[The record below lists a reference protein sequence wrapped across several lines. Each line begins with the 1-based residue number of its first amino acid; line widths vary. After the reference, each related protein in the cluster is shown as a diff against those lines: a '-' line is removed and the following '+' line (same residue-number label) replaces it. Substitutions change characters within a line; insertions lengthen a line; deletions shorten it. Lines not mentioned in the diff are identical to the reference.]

1 MQSIGWAV
9 FFLTHLFLFVPSS
22 SGEWKGEFSD
32 RSGVWEKL
40 LKHKQ
45 YDSQVSDLER
55 TMRDDGTFWIDYDSF
70 LMGFSNVDV
79 VLAFRGNCARSFQ
92 CNFPEKRS
100 NHRCTRAFEI
110 SLLDPQPGVPSRD
123 TVELYVMGIQKTR
136 RGASHGRADRK
147 VSYKISDMGILV
159 GDTVG
164 RGDQS
169 NDKKSDDDDEDLEF
183 HTVEGEMFG
192 FKRNG
197 HSRLILNRKK
207 HKRLIVMP
215 VSFGH
220 PAATDKERSFALRF
234 VADSPLYIRELPEV
248 PHIDRVLANFCFP
261 SQPDYRPKQ
270 QKRKILLEDD
280 NGTQMYGEPLYRV
293 FQIDCLANQGGVVFI
308 YVGVNERLLER
319 EGIRDYS
326 LDLAIEATCRG
337 MMCRTETGFLQ
348 HETLAKGKKFEAA
361 WRKFNAEFRSETTT
375 RLLMILVQAG
385 QDTEMGSCTC
395 SKVQK
400 LGGKVQ
406 ATLSSSG
413 TLSTTGKGGTDF
425 DKRGIFNGVSDRP
438 TSSISTEAL
447 HATMFGRNAA
457 SNTISMASLDVFDLD
472 LERALALS
480 RGDIE
485 MQEALELSMRDEG
498 PFSPGVRRHAVE
510 LNEDRELKLAM
521 ERSKA
526 AIWGTACSMTGV
538 ETIDDDINEAIKR
551 SLVET
556 TASSVKQ
563 APDEARQA
571 EVEVIDLDSMEN
583 LDRKPRAKR
592 QKVIDKSVIEIID
605 DDDDEQ
611 TSGKEGATSNKE
623 DEGKEKGALSNKSE
637 SPILAAAEK
646 RRLAGEAAEKRYQ
659 AKKH

>member
-1 MQSIGWAV
+1 LGCV
-9 FFLTHLFLFVPSS
+9 FSHTSFPLCTDPA
-22 SGEWKGEFSD
+22 GEWKGEFSD

-92 CNFPEKRS
+92 CNFPEKKS

-136 RGASHGRADRK
+136 RGASHGRVDRK

-164 RGDQS
+164 RQQSDQS
-169 NDKKSDDDDEDLEF
+169 NDKESDDEEDLEF

-197 HSRLILNRKK
+197 HYRLILNRKK
-207 HKRLIVMP
+207 HKRLVVMP
-215 VSFGH
+215 ISFGH

-270 QKRKILLEDD
+270 QQRKILLEDD
-280 NGTQMYGEPLYRV
+280 IGTQMYGEPLYRV
-293 FQIDCLANQGGVVFI
+293 FQIDCLEKQGGVVFL
-308 YVGVNERLLER
+308 YLGVNERLLER
-319 EGIRDYS
+319 KGIRDFS

-361 WRKFNAEFRSETTT
+361 WRKFNAEFHSETTT

-385 QDTEMGSCTC
+385 QDSEMGSCTC

-406 ATLSSSG
+406 ATISSSG
-413 TLSTTGKGGTDF
+413 TLSTKGKVGADF
-425 DKRGIFNGVSDRP
+425 DKLGIFNGVSSRP
-438 TSSISTEAL
+438 SSSISTEGL
-447 HATMFGRNAA
+447 HAAMFGRNAA
-457 SNTISMASLDVFDLD
+457 SNTISMTSLDVFDLD

-485 MQEALELSMRDEG
+485 MKEPLELSMRDEG
-498 PFSPGVRRHAVE
+498 PFSPVVRRNADE
-510 LNEDRELKLAM
+510 MNEDRELKLAI

-526 AIWGTACSMTGV
+526 AISGTSSSMTFV
-538 ETIDDDINEAIKR
+538 KTIDDDINEAIKR

-556 TASSVKQ
+556 KASPLTQ
-563 APDEARQA
+563 GPDKARQA
-571 EVEVIDLDSMEN
+571 EVEVIDLDSRED
-583 LDRKPRAKR
+583 LDRKPSAKR
-592 QKVIDKSVIEIID
+592 QKVVDESVIEIID
-605 DDDDEQ
+605 DDDEEE
-611 TSGKEGATSNKE
+611 SREEGAP
-623 DEGKEKGALSNKSE
+623 SNKSDC
-637 SPILAAAEK
+637 PILTAVEK
-646 RRLAGEAAEKRYQ
+646 RRLAAEAAEKRYQ
-659 AKKH
+659 GKID